1 MSGARYEKLTTAQ
14 ADERKPDS
22 WRIVD
27 GVLVGRYRSATMVGG
42 LAFITDVVAAAEAAD
57 HHPDIEFRYGTVA
70 FALTTHAVGQLSDA
84 DVDMAHAINAIA
96 DDHGIAPIASE

>member
-1 MSGARYEKLTTAQ
+1 MSGARYEKLTAAQ

-22 WRIVD
+22 WRIVE
-27 GVLVGRYRSATMVGG
+27 GVLVGRYRSATMICG

-57 HHPDIEFRYGTVA
+57 HHPDIDFRYGTVA

-84 DVDMAHAINAIA
+84 DTDLAHAIDRIA
-96 DDHGIAPIASE
+96 RDLAIAPIASE